1 MLSLTGGGELHPGE
15 IRYTE
20 PGSYVYRVT
29 ETSGGLEGWVYDTAV
44 YTVTVTV
51 TEKDGALT
59 ADTMIA
65 KEGGAV
71 SRIEFINYYD
81 SELPPKDITVVEGQ
95 KTWHHGDNP
104 EEKRPDSI
112 VVLVYGDGEIVLQQ
126 QVTEKDGWHYR
137 FELPKYN
144 GSGKEILYT
153 VDEAGVENYEKAV
166 EGYDLINTYRPNT
179 PPEPSDP
186 GTSPSTGDN
195 SNIWLWFMLMLL
207 SGGMLI
213 VLGRKLCWG
222 EKGKRR
228 RKDTASTT
236 GIENC

>member
-1 MLSLTGGGELHPGE
+1 
-15 IRYTE
+15 
-20 PGSYVYRVT
+20 
-29 ETSGGLEGWVYDTAV
+29 
-44 YTVTVTV
+44 
-51 TEKDGALT
+51 
-59 ADTMIA
+59 MIA

-71 SRIEFINYYD
+71 SRIEFINHYD
-81 SELPPKDITVVEGQ
+81 SELPPQDITVVEGQ

-213 VLGRKLCWG
+213 VLGRKG
-222 EKGKRR
+222 KAAAKGYGKHYRH
-228 RKDTASTT
+228 
-236 GIENC
+236 